1 VTTVCQ
7 AHITNEPIKLKI
19 IEEKEKEY
27 GREIKEESEQ
37 SRALQISFYSMFTL
51 YPVLT
56 SSANLQFE

>member
-1 VTTVCQ
+1 V
-7 AHITNEPIKLKI
+7 HITNETIKI

-56 SSANLQFE
+56 SSANLPFE